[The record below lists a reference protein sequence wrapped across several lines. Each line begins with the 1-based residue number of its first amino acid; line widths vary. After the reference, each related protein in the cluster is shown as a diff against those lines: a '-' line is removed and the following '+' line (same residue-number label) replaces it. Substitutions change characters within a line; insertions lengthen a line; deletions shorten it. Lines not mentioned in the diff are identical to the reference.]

1 MTHKEDLLMS
11 PMSTEEVAR
20 LVGIGRNTLER
31 WIREGKVTP
40 KMVRVGKKNYRL
52 WTEREIE
59 KLRHV
64 KEKTYRKG
72 RGRKKK
78 LKK

>member
-1 MTHKEDLLMS
+1 MTHKEGLLMS
-11 PMSTEEVAR
+11 PISTEEAAR

-40 KMVRVGKKNYRL
+40 KTVRVGRKNYRL

-59 KLRHV
+59 KLRYV
-64 KEKTYRKG
+64 KEKNYRKG